1 MSRRHRH
8 SIPPRAAQTVLR
20 MLTMATAL
28 TLTGCAHSGVTVR
41 TPEADN
47 TQLPYDGV
55 VRYLYPH
62 ATTSAPA
69 IALYPQV
76 LNK

>member
-1 MSRRHRH
+1 MPRLSRR
-8 SIPPRAAQTVLR
+8 SRALALAGFSLTV
-20 MLTMATAL
+20 MAAS
-28 TLTGCAHSGVTVR
+28 GCAHSGVTVR

-47 TQLPYDGV
+47 TQLPANGV
-55 VRYLYPH
+55 VRLIYPH

-69 IALYPQV
+69 AVVYPQV